1 MRALAD
7 RYNFHRVFRFFLPL
21 VAVGALLSLSSMQL
35 SRWLRF
41 GDMYDRYIIVDA
53 EVSPYSSYR
62 TPERSDLATEIVE
75 VEEEYEQ
82 VDYEEL
88 MDILE
93 RGRFVYAGFL
103 PAWRLQLYDDDGV
116 RYRVYVSKSCRFFRI
131 DGNYFK
137 LSRRNAKKLQHLFG
151 EGTHK

>member
-41 GDMYDRYIIVDA
+41 GDMYDCYIIVDA

-116 RYRVYVSKSCRFFRI
+116 RYRIYVSKSCRFFRI

-137 LSRRNAKKLQHLFG
+137 LSYRQAQRLRALFG
-151 EGTHK
+151 QS